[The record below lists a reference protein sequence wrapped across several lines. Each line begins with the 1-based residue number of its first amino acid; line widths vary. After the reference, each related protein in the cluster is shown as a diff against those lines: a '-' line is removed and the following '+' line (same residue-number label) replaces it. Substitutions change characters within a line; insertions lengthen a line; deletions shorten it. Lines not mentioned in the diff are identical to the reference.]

1 MEEGYSTNKS
11 PMFRSVKYDYW
22 KEWMVTHFESI
33 YIDLWDVVENENH
46 IPYDDE
52 LNEIQRSQWMIEQKL
67 VFMIN
72 LKAQNIMLY
81 ALLEEEFTNIHIFR
95 IAK

>member
-1 MEEGYSTNKS
+1 
-11 PMFRSVKYDYW
+11 
-22 KEWMVTHFESI
+22 MVTHFESI

-67 VFMIN
+67 VFMIY

>member
-1 MEEGYSTNKS
+1 
-11 PMFRSVKYDYW
+11 
-22 KEWMVTHFESI
+22 MVTHFESI